1 MATYKPCNISVRNLD
16 SLVIAGGG
24 AKSMAGLGAIH
35 ILRKNGH
42 LKELKTVAGTSA
54 GAIVATGVALNRNCV
69 EMCKAFANETYVPS
83 IDIGNFSNAF
93 GIDTG
98 AHLYRWIDIVLGDRS
113 HTFKSIYDETGVTLI
128 ICATNMSTLSA
139 KYFSPTETPDFDVK
153 TAIRMSCSLPIFFSA
168 VRHEGEVY
176 VDGALTDA
184 FPIDYVNNLDN
195 VHNTL
200 GIRYDSAEYSTHKD
214 INSIDKFFTSLIAIS
229 TRDRYSPDSNVLSIG
244 VGKITVLDFKNPTVL
259 KKAFK
264 LGASRMSQILKKI
277 E

>member
-1 MATYKPCNISVRNLD
+1 MTTCNISVSKLD

-24 AKSMAGLGAIH
+24 AKSMAGLGALH
-35 ILRKNGH
+35 ILRKNGN

-54 GAIVATGVALNRNCV
+54 GAIVATGIALNRNCV
-69 EMCKAFANETYVPS
+69 EMCKAFANEIYVPS
-83 IDIGNFSNAF
+83 VDIVNFSSAF

-98 AHLYRWIDIVLGDRS
+98 AHLYKWIDIVLGDKPR
-113 HTFKSIYDETGVTLI
+113 TFKSIYEETGVTLI
-128 ICATNMSTLSA
+128 ICATNLSTLSA
-139 KYFSPTETPDFDVK
+139 KYFSSIETPDFDVK

-184 FPIDYVNNLDN
+184 FPMDYVTRLNTTNNI
-195 VHNTL
+195 L
-200 GIRYDSAEYSTHKD
+200 GIRYDSAEYEAPKD
-214 INSIDKFFTSLIAIS
+214 INSVNKFFTSLIAIS
-229 TRDRYSPDSNVLSIG
+229 TRDKYLPNSNVLSLD
-244 VGKITVLDFKNPTVL
+244 VGKISVLDFKNPKAL

-264 LGASRMSQILKKI
+264 LGASRMVELLKKI

>member
-1 MATYKPCNISVRNLD
+1 MATCRPPCISVRKLD

-54 GAIVATGVALNRNCV
+54 GAIVATGVALNRNYV
-69 EMCKAFANETYVPS
+69 EMCKAFANEIYVPS

-93 GIDTG
+93 GIDSG
-98 AHLYRWIDIVLGDRS
+98 AHLSRWIDIVLGDKS

-139 KYFSPTETPDFDVK
+139 KYFSPTESPDFDVK

-184 FPIDYVNNLDN
+184 FPIDYVSSLDTTNNI
-195 VHNTL
+195 L
-200 GIRYDSAEYSTHKD
+200 GIRYDSSEYAQKE

-229 TRDRYSPDSNVLSIG
+229 TKDRYSLDSNVLSID
-244 VGKITVLDFKNPTVL
+244 VGKITVLDFKNPKIL

-264 LGASRMSQILKKI
+264 IGATRMTEILKKI

>member
-1 MATYKPCNISVRNLD
+1 MAPCNLSVRKLD

-35 ILRKNGH
+35 VLRKNGH
-42 LKELKTVAGTSA
+42 LNDLKTVAGTSA
-54 GAIVATGVALNRNCV
+54 GAIVATGIALDRNCV
-69 EMCKAFANETYVPS
+69 EMCKAFSRELYVPS
-83 IDIGNFSNAF
+83 IDIANFSNAF
-93 GIDTG
+93 GIDSG
-98 AHLYRWIDIVLGDRS
+98 AHLSRWIDIVLGDKS
-113 HTFKSIYDETGVTLI
+113 HTFKSIYDKTGMTLI

-184 FPIDYVNNLDN
+184 FPMDYVAGLVN
-195 VHNTL
+195 VHNIL
-200 GIRYDSAEYSTHKD
+200 GIRYDSVEYGTHKD
-214 INSIDKFFTSLIAIS
+214 INSIDKFLTSLIAIS
-229 TRDRYSPDSNVLSIG
+229 TRDRYSPGQNVLSID
-244 VGKITVLDFKNPTVL
+244 VGKITVLDFKNPKIL

-264 LGASRMSQILKKI
+264 IGASRMVELLKKI
-277 E
+277 D

>member
-1 MATYKPCNISVRNLD
+1 MATTCNLSVRKLD

-42 LKELKTVAGTSA
+42 LEELRTVAGTSA

-98 AHLYRWIDIVLGDRS
+98 AHLYRWIDIVLGERS
-113 HTFKSIYDETGVTLI
+113 HTFKSIYDETGITLI

-184 FPIDYVNNLDN
+184 FPIDYVNNMETT
-195 VHNTL
+195 HNTL

-214 INSIDKFFTSLIAIS
+214 INSIDKFFTSLVAIS
-229 TRDRYSPDSNVLSIG
+229 TRDKYSPDSNVMTID
-244 VGKITVLDFKNPTVL
+244 VGKITVLDFKNPKVL

-264 LGASRMSQILKKI
+264 IGASRMSQILKKI

>member
-1 MATYKPCNISVRNLD
+1 MATCTPYKLSVRKLD

-42 LKELKTVAGTSA
+42 LKDLRTVAGTSA

-69 EMCKAFANETYVPS
+69 EMCKAFANEIYVPS

-93 GIDTG
+93 GIDSG
-98 AHLYRWIDIVLGDRS
+98 AHLSRWIDIVLGDRS
-113 HTFKSIYDETGVTLI
+113 HTFKSIYEETGMTLI

-184 FPIDYVNNLDN
+184 FPIDYVAGLEN
-195 VHNTL
+195 VHNVL
-200 GIRYDSAEYSTHKD
+200 GIRYESVEYSATKD
-214 INSIDKFFTSLIAIS
+214 INSIDKFLTSLIAIS
-229 TRDRYSPDSNVLSIG
+229 TRDRYSPDSNVISID
-244 VGKITVLDFKNPTVL
+244 VGKITVLDFKNPKVL

-264 LGASRMSQILKKI
+264 IGATKMTDILKKI

>member
-1 MATYKPCNISVRNLD
+1 MVVGKSCNISVRKLD

-42 LKELKTVAGTSA
+42 LNGLKTVAGTSA

-69 EMCKAFANETYVPS
+69 EMCKAFSRELYVPS

-93 GIDTG
+93 GIDSG

-113 HTFKSIYDETGVTLI
+113 HTFKSIYEETGMTLI
-128 ICATNMSTLSA
+128 ICVTNLSTLSA

-184 FPIDYVNNLDN
+184 FPIDYVASLNTTK
-195 VHNTL
+195 HTL
-200 GIRYDSAEYSTHKD
+200 GIRYDSQEYSANKD

-229 TRDRYSPDSNVLSIG
+229 TRDKYSPDSNVLSID
-244 VGKITVLDFKNPTVL
+244 VGKITVLDFKNPKVL

-264 LGASRMSQILKKI
+264 LGATNMTEILKKI

>member
-1 MATYKPCNISVRNLD
+1 MATCTPYKLSVRKLD

-42 LKELKTVAGTSA
+42 LKDLRTVAGTSA

-69 EMCKAFANETYVPS
+69 EMCKAFANEIYVPS

-93 GIDTG
+93 GIDSG
-98 AHLYRWIDIVLGDRS
+98 AHLSRWIDIVLGDRS
-113 HTFKSIYDETGVTLI
+113 HTFKSIYEETGMTLI

-184 FPIDYVNNLDN
+184 FPIDYVAGLEN
-195 VHNTL
+195 VHHVL
-200 GIRYDSAEYSTHKD
+200 GIRYESVEYSATKD
-214 INSIDKFFTSLIAIS
+214 INSIDKFLTSLIAIS
-229 TRDRYSPDSNVLSIG
+229 TRDRYSPDSNVISID
-244 VGKITVLDFKNPTVL
+244 VGKITVLDFKNPKVL

-264 LGASRMSQILKKI
+264 IGATKMTDILKKI

>member
-1 MATYKPCNISVRNLD
+1 MATCRPPCISVRKLD

-54 GAIVATGVALNRNCV
+54 GAIVATGVALNRNYV
-69 EMCKAFANETYVPS
+69 EMCKAFANEIYVPS

-93 GIDTG
+93 GIDSG
-98 AHLYRWIDIVLGDRS
+98 AHLSRWIDIVLGDKS
-113 HTFKSIYDETGVTLI
+113 HTFKSIYDETGMTLI

-139 KYFSPTETPDFDVK
+139 KYFSPTESPDFDVK

-184 FPIDYVNNLDN
+184 FPIDYVSSLDTTNNI
-195 VHNTL
+195 L
-200 GIRYDSAEYSTHKD
+200 GIRYDSSEYAQKE

-229 TRDRYSPDSNVLSIG
+229 TKDRYSLDSNVLSID
-244 VGKITVLDFKNPTVL
+244 VGKITVLDFKNPKIL

-264 LGASRMSQILKKI
+264 IGATRMTEILKKI